1 MVKKTIKRI
10 GIILIIAIV
19 GIIGFS
25 ALLYSPEYMYRVLR
39 YRESDIRDYLI
50 FPKNEIIKSAQPIH
64 YSYEIDNRIRE
75 MKVTYSMSGKLT
87 ESNFESFLSSTNT
100 MSFIIVHD
108 DVVVFEGYYNG
119 YSESSINTSFSAAKS
134 MVSLLVGIAI
144 DEGYIKSE
152 DQLIEEFI
160 EELKDTEIGKVTI
173 KDLLS
178 MRSPIK
184 YREGLLW
191 FVDDAKTYYMPDLR
205 KLAISGTEIDPDYK
219 GKFHY
224 NNYHPLLLG
233 IIIERSTGKSVTD
246 YFQEKIWNKIGAKY
260 NASWSIDSKKSKFEK
275 MESGLNFRA
284 IDFAKVGSMLLH
296 KGVWNENRI
305 VSEQWIDKSTVA
317 EFPLVEEEYKDSFLK
332 NKETGYK
339 YMWYSTITQ
348 KSRIDYYALGKYGQ
362 FLYISPENN
371 TVIVRTG
378 VNSGDVDWW
387 PDILKELASKV
398 ARMN

>member
-50 FPKNEIIKSAQPIH
+50 FPKNEIIKSAQPIN

-100 MSFIIVHD
+100 MSFIVIHD
-108 DVVVFEGYYNG
+108 DIVVFEGYYNG

-246 YFQEKIWNKIGAKY
+246 YFQEKMWNKIGAKY

>member
-50 FPKNEIIKSAQPIH
+50 FPKNEIIKSAQPIN

-100 MSFIIVHD
+100 MSFIVIHD
-108 DVVVFEGYYNG
+108 DIVVFEEYYNG